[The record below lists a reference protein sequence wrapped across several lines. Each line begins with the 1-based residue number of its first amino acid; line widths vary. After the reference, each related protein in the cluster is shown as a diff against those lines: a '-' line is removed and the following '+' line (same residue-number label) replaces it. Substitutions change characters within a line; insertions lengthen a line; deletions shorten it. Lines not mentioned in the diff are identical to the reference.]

1 MSALSNESALYNP
14 LIVGAHYFRFADE
27 MATGRSFDCEN
38 MQTGLVTV
46 TDTPYREMVEGIREL
61 SSRLYEIRAGE
72 GRGQ

>member
-1 MSALSNESALYNP
+1 
-14 LIVGAHYFRFADE
+14 

-46 TDTPYREMVEGIREL
+46 TDTPYREMVDGIREL
-61 SSRLYEIRAGE
+61 SSRLYEIRAGD